1 MAKKSRQKQNTKEKE
16 PVNKPWLSMSSGLLV
31 ISLVSLGLAI
41 LTAWQAIPIKG
52 WFQGILWGVIFGG
65 SIWVIFIGAL
75 FLNRLMR
82 RKQD

>member
-1 MAKKSRQKQNTKEKE
+1 
-16 PVNKPWLSMSSGLLV
+16 VNKPWLSMSSGLLV